1 VCKRTQQEFNGL
13 YHFPTRQ
20 EKLLMAI
27 LTELVN
33 IRTFLESS
41 SKLIATEA
49 EWDIYNRLRK
59 EALDA
64 YDQSMY

>member
-1 VCKRTQQEFNGL
+1 
-13 YHFPTRQ
+13 
-20 EKLLMAI
+20 MAI

>member
-1 VCKRTQQEFNGL
+1 L
-13 YHFPTRQ
+13 YNFPTRQ

-41 SKLIATEA
+41 SKLITTEA

-64 YDQSMY
+64 YDQTI

>member
-1 VCKRTQQEFNGL
+1 
-13 YHFPTRQ
+13 
-20 EKLLMAI
+20 MAI
-27 LTELVN
+27 LSELVN

-41 SKLIATEA
+41 SKLVTTEA
-49 EWDIYNRLRK
+49 EWDIYEKLRK

>member
-1 VCKRTQQEFNGL
+1 M

-27 LTELVN
+27 LSELVN

-41 SKLIATEA
+41 SKLVTTEA
-49 EWDIYNRLRK
+49 EWDIYEKLRK

>member
-1 VCKRTQQEFNGL
+1 
-13 YHFPTRQ
+13 
-20 EKLLMAI
+20 MAI

-41 SKLIATEA
+41 SKLITTEA

-64 YDQSMY
+64 YDQTI